1 MENRIYTAIVVD
13 DESNARLT
21 LRALIEEYCPEI
33 HLVGDFEK
41 PQEAISFLL
50 EHHVDIAFIDIN
62 MPKMTGF
69 DFLASINRHGLKAI
83 IVSAYDNYGI
93 QAVKAG
99 AFDYLLKPV
108 AINELRQVVVK
119 IQATELEKKVS
130 KLPEEESFNF
140 TIPLTNGIK
149 VVDYREIVYLT
160 SDNSYCDMVLANGK
174 KFIVTKGI
182 GDFESLLAEKGFF
195 RVHNKH
201 LINTHHVD
209 TIKLE
214 GLGSVQMNDGSDI
227 PVSRRRMKDFK
238 EEIQRKFGA

>member
-1 MENRIYTAIVVD
+1 MESRTYSAIIVD
-13 DESNARLT
+13 DESNARHT
-21 LRALIEEYCPEI
+21 LSALLEEYCPEI
-33 HLVGDFEK
+33 ELVGTFEK

-50 EHHVDIAFIDIN
+50 DHSIDLAFIDIN
-62 MPKMTGF
+62 MPRMTGF
-69 DFLASINRHGLKAI
+69 DLLESINRKGLKVV

-108 AINELRQVVVK
+108 SINELRQVVVK
-119 IQATELEKKVS
+119 VQSVEAEKEPS
-130 KLPEEESFNF
+130 KPLDEETFNF

-160 SDNSYCDMVLANGK
+160 SDNSYCDVVLANGK

-182 GDFESLLAEKGFF
+182 GDFESLLSEKGFF

-227 PVSRRRMKDFK
+227 PISRRRMKDFK